1 MCLSYCRKPF
11 WESDYSTCGLHA
23 PDHTQSVPPC
33 QTLRNLLICWNETLQ
48 ICAFIINYEMSI
60 AVGFIILMNLLMI
73 VFVGEARRRN
83 GQNLPIVFGH
93 TDYGLWLVHGC
104 NLFNFSHSLPS
115 SPPSILPSYSPLGYA
130 HVPKDSQQS
139 RWNPPPPLPRLS
151 QLTLTGL
158 GFGKRMV
165 CDWMSTSFYKMW
177 FERNSLTTLIGTIS
191 DCIRLIRMVQL
202 SSIGSNS
209 QYDPQ
214 NSPTEWNLRDFQA
227 IARKIAR
234 GVAWTLSSHHINIE

>member
-1 MCLSYCRKPF
+1 M
-11 WESDYSTCGLHA
+11 T
-23 PDHTQSVPPC
+23 
-33 QTLRNLLICWNETLQ
+33 
-48 ICAFIINYEMSI
+48 
-60 AVGFIILMNLLMI
+60 LMNLLMI
-73 VFVGEARRRN
+73 VFFGEARRRN

-151 QLTLTGL
+151 QLTPTGL
-158 GFGKRMV
+158 GFRKRMV
-165 CDWMSTSFYKMW
+165 YDWMSTSFYKMW

-202 SSIGSNS
+202 SSVGSNS

-214 NSPTEWNLRDFQA
+214 NSQQNGICVTSKQSLEKLQEVLRGHSPAIVSIAEQPREGLQVAYCANGQFYASNYAVGTWYNMGLIYTNWQTVFYSRFPPLAPHWPWFQC
-227 IARKIAR
+227 
-234 GVAWTLSSHHINIE
+234 V